1 VDLNF
6 TELYPDTE
14 MNPGNLDLSLIRRFR
29 SHAEQALP
37 GRITR
42 VVLFGS
48 RARRQAHARSDW
60 DVAVFLKDGASSRDT
75 LRLADAA
82 YDLIV
87 ETGQMIHPIALAE
100 DGRGASL
107 LLLDR
112 IDTKGINL

>member
-1 VDLNF
+1 
-6 TELYPDTE
+6 
-14 MNPGNLDLSLIRRFR
+14 MNMGNPDLSLIRRFR
-29 SHAEQALP
+29 SRAEQALP

-48 RARRQAHARSDW
+48 RARREAHAHSDW
-60 DVAVFLKDGASSRDT
+60 DVAVFLKDTASSQEA
-75 LRLADAA
+75 LALADAA

-100 DGRGASL
+100 DGRGASP

-112 IDTKGINL
+112 IDMEGITDD

>member
-1 VDLNF
+1 MNAQSIDLN
-6 TELYPDTE
+6 L
-14 MNPGNLDLSLIRRFR
+14 LRRFR
-29 SHAEQALP
+29 ACAEQALP

-48 RARRQAHARSDW
+48 RARREAHAYSDW
-60 DVAVFLKDGASSRDT
+60 DVAVFLRDGASSEDT
-75 LRLADAA
+75 LELADAA

-87 ETGQMIHPIALAE
+87 ETGQTIHPIALSE

-112 IDTKGINL
+112 IDMEGVSL